1 LRGGSLKTFEN
12 RLEGNSYPGRGIII
26 GMTPDGRNI
35 VQVYWIMGRSE
46 NSRNRVFEYNGTTL
60 RTRAFDESKLTDPS
74 LVIYNAMKVCKD
86 VHIVTNGD
94 QTDTVQDFIEAG
106 ESFKEALDT
115 REFEPDEPNFT
126 PRISGIAFLNAMV
139 YKLSVLKTIDNDK
152 KQGQRN
158 YFEYSSFI
166 KGIGHCITTYMGDGN
181 PLPSFE
187 GEPFEVELLDDI
199 DANAGKFWDMLDDEN
214 KVSLAVKFIDVS
226 TKEISMRILNKNK
239 EA

>member
-1 LRGGSLKTFEN
+1 MKTFEN
-12 RLEGNSYPGRGIII
+12 RLDGNSYPGRGIII

-126 PRISGIAFLNAMV
+126 PRISGIAFSNAMV

-152 KQGQRN
+152 NQGQRN
-158 YFEYSSFI
+158 YFEYSRFI

-187 GEPFEVELLDDI
+187 GEPFAVELLDDI